1 MDKRLISALS
11 CSALALAISACD
23 SSDNNPGQQV
33 TPAPYTGTSGALP
46 AGLPQVNADAPAQ
59 TLAARSGVAT
69 EFAQNIN
76 GTAGSI
82 LASESMIEQFGQSL
96 QADLE
101 SLNAGDE
108 QSLYAM
114 ALVLQDSVGMQM
126 AAQIETMLGGTQAEP
141 SIDFS
146 AGAGT
151 FSLDDATGAD
161 FNINYG
167 NNAKYSFIDGGD
179 TAQWT
184 ASIDAIVSKQ
194 CGEFDPCTSFEESV
208 TIQWDASISKTAF
221 DLAVAV
227 EANDR
232 SYVIEDIVAQVS
244 YLNMEA
250 GNLSVDSAGASLQLG
265 FLDTVDDIKLIDFAL
280 NQTQVRLNT
289 LTIEGSAAFKLVGG
303 PNGISNGDSQSTANA
318 DGGSLYTYS
327 TELDVDYDVEFA
339 GLVRTSG
346 GGELLAS
353 VKANGSVY
361 EFRDEKNTYSADG
374 SYITNE
380 VYKDKLVSTITA
392 STELKVGANRLKVTA
407 ESKLDVKSHGT
418 YNYSNSQ
425 GYDSNYTEQF
435 KMLAGLTVQ
444 HNNNIVKLGMGADSA
459 AGDTFLIWQ
468 ETPKGD
474 LVALELGDQFGNWQG
489 AERQIGRIIV
499 NGEVVAPVV
508 LNDETGVVY
517 ADMAEPVEIIN
528 FATELLALDFTNV
541 TVDSDGTLVIDQPL

>member
-1 MDKRLISALS
+1 MDKRFISALS

-151 FSLDDATGAD
+151 FALADATAAD
-161 FNINYG
+161 FTINYG
-167 NNAKYSFIDGGD
+167 NNANYAFIDGGD

-184 ASIDAIVSKQ
+184 ASIDAVVSKL
-194 CGEFDPCTSFEESV
+194 CVELNPCTSFEENV

-221 DLAVAV
+221 DLAVAI
-227 EANDR
+227 EANDQ

-250 GNLSVDSAGASLQLG
+250 GNLSVDSAGASLKLG
-265 FLDTVDDIKLIDFAL
+265 FLDTVDDIKLIDFTL
-280 NQTQVRLNT
+280 NETLVRLKS
-289 LTIEGSAAFKLVGG
+289 LEIEGSTAIKLVGG
-303 PNGISNGDSQSTANA
+303 SNGISSSDYQSTGST
-318 DGGSLYTYS
+318 DGTSQYAYS
-327 TELDVDYDVEFA
+327 SELDVQYDVAFS
-339 GLVRTSG
+339 GLVRTSNG
-346 GGELLAS
+346 DELSAS
-353 VKANGSVY
+353 LKAKGSIY
-361 EFRDEKNTYSADG
+361 EFRDEKGNTAADG
-374 SYITNE
+374 SYTYND
-380 VYKDKLVSTITA
+380 VYKDEVVSTITA

-489 AERQIGRIIV
+489 AELQIGRIIV

-508 LNDETGVVY
+508 LNNESGVVY

-528 FATELLALDFTNV
+528 LATELLALDFMNV
-541 TVDSDGTLVIDQPL
+541 TVDSDGTVVIDQPL